1 MAGQRIPIITLLTDY
16 GTRDGYVPAMKGV
29 ILNINPNVQLIDITH
44 DIAAQDI
51 LEASF
56 VLRSCYSYFPPRT
69 INIVVVDPTV
79 GSSRK
84 LLLVA
89 TENHYFIAPDNGVLS
104 LIYEADTVSQVVEI
118 NSEHYFLN
126 NVSSTFHGRDIM
138 APVAAWLAK
147 GTSIEN
153 FGETTEN
160 YLRLSLPKP
169 KVVSEGM
176 MKGTVL
182 HVDRFG
188 NIITNIKRSDYDE
201 IRSKNPGETFKTVI
215 GKQEINGL
223 KEYYAQGQK
232 GELLALFGS
241 SDFLEIAQTQGS
253 AAKTLGAARGTE
265 VGILLK

>member
-1 MAGQRIPIITLLTDY
+1 MAIQRIPTITLLTDY
-16 GTRDGYVPAMKGV
+16 GTRDGYVPSMKGV
-29 ILNINPNVQLIDITH
+29 ILNINSNVQIIDITH
-44 DIAAQDI
+44 DISAQDI

-56 VLRSCYSYFPPRT
+56 VLRSCYSYFPSRT
-69 INIVVVDPTV
+69 IHIVVVDPTV

-89 TENHYFIAPDNGVLS
+89 TENYYFIAPDNGVLS
-104 LIYEADTVSQVVEI
+104 LIYEAETVSSVTEI
-118 NSEHYFLN
+118 TTEHYYLN
-126 NVSSTFHGRDIM
+126 NVSKTFHGRDIM
-138 APVAAWLAK
+138 APAAAWLTK
-147 GTSIEN
+147 GTAVEN
-153 FGETTEN
+153 FGEPTEN

-169 KVVSEGM
+169 KLVGEGL

-188 NIITNIKRSDYDE
+188 NLITNIRRSDYDE
-201 IRSKNPGETFKTVI
+201 VRSKIPGETFKTVI

-253 AAKTLGAARGTE
+253 AAKTLGAARGME